1 MGGRA
6 LRVLFL
12 TLYPGRAASSR
23 YRVGQYLP
31 YLRSSGMTCAI
42 ESAIGDD
49 DFARLTGPNRAGR
62 AFWYHAKET
71 PRRFSQILGAW
82 RYDVVFLQ
90 KAIMT
95 ASLRGMD
102 RMLRARARRLVYDID
117 DAVHLAPPHP
127 LRGVWQ
133 RVEDREQ
140 VRTMMIGSDK
150 VLAGNAWL
158 RETAQTAG
166 GNAELFPTV
175 VDTARFM
182 PGDAPERFCVGWIG
196 GPSTTTHLKEA
207 EAIATPKD
215 RTDPT
220 DRSDPSDLCIRLIGA
235 DSKQVPWPNAEV
247 RPWSLETEVAEIQ
260 QFSVGIM
267 PLPKDEWSRGK
278 CALKA
283 LQYMA
288 CGVPCVATPYGAI
301 CDIIRD
307 GENGLFAD
315 SPQQWRD
322 AIDRLR
328 DPALR
333 RQLGEAA
340 RATVDD
346 RYSLRV
352 WAPRMRETLEAVA

>member
-1 MGGRA
+1 MGARA

-12 TLYPGRAASSR
+12 TLYPDRAASSR
-23 YRVGQYLP
+23 YRVAQFLP
-31 YLRSSGMTCAI
+31 QLRAAGMQCTV
-42 ESAIGDD
+42 ESAIGDQ
-49 DFARLTGPNRAGR
+49 DFARLTGPDRVGR

-71 PRRFSQILGAW
+71 PRRVTQVLGAW

-90 KAIMT
+90 KAVMT

-102 RMLRARARRLVYDID
+102 RLLRSRARRLVYDVD
-117 DAVHLAPPHP
+117 DAVHLAPPHA
-127 LRGVWQ
+127 LRGVWK
-133 RVEDREQ
+133 RFEDREQ
-140 VRTMMIGSDK
+140 NRTLMRTSDN
-150 VLAGNAWL
+150 VLAGNDWL
-158 RETAQTAG
+158 RSAVESCG
-166 GNAELFPTV
+166 GNATTFPTV
-175 VDTARFM
+175 VDTDRFV
-182 PGDAPERFCVGWIG
+182 PAKSPPPEFRVGWIG
-196 GPSTTTHLKEA
+196 NSSTTPHLNA
-207 EAIATPKD
+207 AASIAA
-215 RTDPT
+215 TDHA
-220 DRSDPSDLCIRLIGA
+220 DLSIRLVGA
-235 DSKQVPWPNAEV
+235 DPNLTPWRSADV
-247 RPWSLETEVAEIQ
+247 RPWSLDTEVAEIQ

-322 AIDRLR
+322 TIERLR
-328 DPALR
+328 DPELR
-333 RQLGEAA
+333 RRLGNAG

-346 RYSLRV
+346 AYSLRV
-352 WAPRMRETLEAVA
+352 WAPRMREILEAVA